1 MLFLYSNANFR
12 GNIMN
17 KAKITYKGQ
26 VTIPKD
32 IRNALAIK
40 EGDSVIFIVEGDHA
54 VLKPIMKKSL
64 LDFHGALSATR
75 PYPGLQAIREEV
87 HHKRGKRYKGKGTE

>member
-1 MLFLYSNANFR
+1 MLFLPSIDTFR

-26 VTIPKD
+26 VTIPKE

-54 VLKPIMKKSL
+54 VLKPIKKKSL
-64 LDFHGALSATR
+64 LHFYGAFSATR
-75 PYPGLQAIREEV
+75 PYPGLEAIREEV
-87 HHKRGKRYKGKGTE
+87 HHKRAKRYKGKSTG